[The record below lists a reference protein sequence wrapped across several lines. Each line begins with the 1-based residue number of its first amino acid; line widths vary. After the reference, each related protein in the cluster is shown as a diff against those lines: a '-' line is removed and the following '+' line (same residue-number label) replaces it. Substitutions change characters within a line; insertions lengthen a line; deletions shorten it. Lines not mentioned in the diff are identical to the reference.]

1 MIVAGVD
8 VGSATAKA
16 VVLNNKGDEAE
27 RFSSLIQTGQDSFG
41 AGERVLKEALEK
53 AGCSDSIEQVDYIIA
68 TGYGR
73 VSLSFAHKTM
83 TEITCHAKGVHHVVP
98 SARFVIDIGGQ
109 DSKGI
114 KLNDIG
120 SVTNFVMN
128 DKCAAGSGRF
138 LEVMAGVLETDL
150 EDFGKISLKS
160 DNPCTLN
167 SICTIFA
174 ESEMICMRAE
184 RKPVEDLI
192 AGIHYSIAKRVSNMA
207 LSIGLEDDLVFSG
220 GGAKNIGLKKA
231 LEDETKRKILIPPED
246 PQIMGALGAALF
258 AKQNFLSENK

>member
-8 VGSATAKA
+8 VGSATAKS
-16 VVLNNKGDEAE
+16 VVLKSEAE
-27 RFSSLIQTGQDSFG
+27 ETTTFSSLIQTGQDSFG
-41 AGERVLKEALEK
+41 AGERVLKETLIK
-53 AGCSDSIEQVDYIIA
+53 AGFTDSIGHVDYIVA

-83 TEITCHAKGVHHVVP
+83 TEIACHAKGVHQVVR

-109 DSKGI
+109 DSKAI
-114 KLNDIG
+114 KLNKIG
-120 SVTNFVMN
+120 NVTNFVMN

-138 LEVMAGVLETDL
+138 LEVMAGVLETKL

-160 DNPCTLN
+160 NTPCVLN
-167 SICTIFA
+167 STCTIFA

-192 AGIHYSIAKRVSNMA
+192 AGIHYAIAKRVATMA
-207 LSIGLEDDLVFSG
+207 APLGFEDDIVFSG
-220 GGAKNIGLKKA
+220 GGAKNAGLKKA
-231 LEDETKRKILIPPED
+231 LEDETKRKIIIPPED
-246 PQIMGALGAALF
+246 PQLMGALGAALY
-258 AKQNFLSENK
+258 AKELWRSNP